1 MVKMLGENFSLP
13 AFPPELGRQK
23 FVGPNSKKFTFSFL
37 PKQQKIHIFSPIFSI
52 PPKFHPTK
60 HSVIVHLI
68 WLHMKR
74 NKFNFQI
81 TPLLSQPSTVLNAWI
96 LFSFN
101 EFKIKEGSNKS
112 SNQLLNPFFI
122 HLVLMFMYLLFIKFL
137 CQYFVHFL
145 CLRGEC
151 VSWHGRVKVGEATSS
166 RYEDIKNTFD
176 LVTITEQHSC

>member
-1 MVKMLGENFSLP
+1 MLILV
-13 AFPPELGRQK
+13 LGSEVFHYMKKCEVQEARYQQERRRNCIYLG
-23 FVGPNSKKFTFSFL
+23 FDLVFFNSPFDLVTYE
-37 PKQQKIHIFSPIFSI
+37 
-52 PPKFHPTK
+52 
-60 HSVIVHLI
+60 
-68 WLHMKR
+68 R

-81 TPLLSQPSTVLNAWI
+81 TPLLSLPSTVLNAWI

-101 EFKIKEGSNKS
+101 EFKIKEGSTHS
-112 SNQLLNPFFI
+112 SNPSLNPFFL

-176 LVTITEQHSC
+176 QVTITEQHSC